1 MMPGIDPKQM
11 GKMMAKMGISQ
22 KQLEATQVT
31 INLPGKKLV
40 IDNPQ
45 VMEVTMQGITTYQV
59 MGEAR
64 EEAAAS
70 SDDDAA
76 MVAEQTGKSIE
87 EARAA
92 LDAKDGNIA
101 EAIDSL
107 Q

>member
-22 KQLEATQVT
+22 KQLDATQVT
-31 INLPGKKLV
+31 INLPGKKIV

-45 VMEVTMQGITTYQV
+45 VMEVTMQGVTTYQI

-64 EEAAAS
+64 EEAAAT

-92 LDAKDGNIA
+92 LEAKDGDVA

>member
-45 VMEVTMQGITTYQV
+45 VMEVTMQGITTYQI

-92 LDAKDGNIA
+92 LDAKDGDIA

>member
-1 MMPGIDPKQM
+1 MPAIDPKQM

-22 KQLEATQVT
+22 KQLDATQVT
-31 INLPGKKLV
+31 INLPGKKIV

-45 VMEVTMQGITTYQV
+45 VMEVTMQGVTTYQI

-76 MVAEQTGKSIE
+76 LVAEQTGKSIE

-92 LDAKDGNIA
+92 LEAKDGNVA

>member
-1 MMPGIDPKQM
+1 MIPGIDPKQM

-64 EEAAAS
+64 EEAAAT

-92 LDAKDGNIA
+92 LDAKGGDIA